1 MSEEIFN
8 PETDITRGMFAYA
21 IYNREGLPET
31 KAKNTFT
38 DVKKDSYYET
48 AIAWAT
54 DIGIVSGYDDK
65 HYGPDD
71 PITREQ
77 MGTILWRYAKF
88 KDYDVSV
95 GEDTNI
101 LDFTDAVDI
110 SQWAVSAVQWT
121 VGDGIIKG
129 FEDVTIRP
137 QNNASRAQM
146 AVILNKIAGLF

>member
-1 MSEEIFN
+1 MAA
-8 PETDITRGMFAYA
+8 PR
-21 IYNREGLPET
+21 
-31 KAKNTFT
+31 
-38 DVKKDSYYET
+38 
-48 AIAWAT
+48 
-54 DIGIVSGYDDK
+54 
-65 HYGPDD
+65 
-71 PITREQ
+71 
-77 MGTILWRYAKF
+77 TILWRYAKF

-110 SQWAVSAVQWT
+110 SEWAVSAVQWT